1 MAGFTTLI
9 SIVGTFRNIF
19 PKTDL
24 VSKSLN
30 FLPKIPFLE
39 GEKMTNKLIKPEHQ
53 TYPIVAKAKI
63 GPSPNKLFIFL

>member
-1 MAGFTTLI
+1 MVEF
-9 SIVGTFRNIF
+9 
-19 PKTDL
+19 DEY
-24 VSKSLN
+24 VSKNWSGFKEFD

-39 GEKMTNKLIKPEHQ
+39 GEKMTSKLIKPEHQ

>member
-1 MAGFTTLI
+1 MSMCIKGLPLFDCF
-9 SIVGTFRNIF
+9 GIF
-19 PKTDL
+19 FQEL
-24 VSKSLN
+24 FWSQRVRF

-39 GEKMTNKLIKPEHQ
+39 GEKMTSKLIKPEHQ

>member
-1 MAGFTTLI
+1 MSMFIGGL
-9 SIVGTFRNIF
+9 
-19 PKTDL
+19 
-24 VSKSLN
+24 SLFVCLGLFFKELMWSQRF

-39 GEKMTNKLIKPEHQ
+39 GEKMTSKLIKPEHQ